1 LFYED
6 RRIFYRHHLRPNLN
20 WKQHA
25 QTIAGG
31 HEKGHRIDQL
41 NCPTDVIMEIKE
53 LFNRSLENQQDKQV
67 LISDILCWG
76 LILNENGDLFVSL
89 WSNCE

>member
-1 LFYED
+1 
-6 RRIFYRHHLRPNLN
+6 
-20 WKQHA
+20 
-25 QTIAGG
+25 
-31 HEKGHRIDQL
+31 
-41 NCPTDVIMEIKE
+41 MEIKE